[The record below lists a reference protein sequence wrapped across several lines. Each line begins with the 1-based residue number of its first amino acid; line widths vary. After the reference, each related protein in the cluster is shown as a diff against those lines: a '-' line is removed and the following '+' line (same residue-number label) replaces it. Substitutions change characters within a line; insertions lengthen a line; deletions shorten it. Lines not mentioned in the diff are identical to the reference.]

1 MSSGPEQLPQG
12 RPDVSSCTKCISLGA
27 WLPLIWGLAEE
38 PVADPTHK
46 TIVSGRGMV
55 AEVARDIHTY
65 MARDQ
70 QALTHS
76 LLVGSC
82 RSNSMPA
89 IHMAQGLLEICTWWT
104 FCNHLN
110 SSRER
115 STIRNIQVP
124 DNLLPQGEH
133 STYNLR
139 PKTAPTHRS
148 TEYWESFNL

>member
-1 MSSGPEQLPQG
+1 MSSGQGQLPQG
-12 RPDVSSCTKCISLGA
+12 RPDVSSCTKCLSLGA
-27 WLPLIWGLAEE
+27 WLPLIWGPAEE
-38 PVADPTHK
+38 PAADPAHK

-76 LLVGSC
+76 LLGGSC
-82 RSNSMPA
+82 RSTSMPA
-89 IHMAQGLLEICTWWT
+89 ILMAQGLLEIRTWWT

-110 SSRER
+110 SSRAR
-115 STIRNIQVP
+115 SKICNIPVP

-139 PKTAPTHRS
+139 PKTAPTHR
-148 TEYWESFNL
+148 